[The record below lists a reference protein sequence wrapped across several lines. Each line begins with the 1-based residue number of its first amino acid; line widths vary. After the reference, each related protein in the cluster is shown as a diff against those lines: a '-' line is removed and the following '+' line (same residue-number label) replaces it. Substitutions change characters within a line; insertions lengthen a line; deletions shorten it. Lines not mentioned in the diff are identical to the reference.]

1 MIDMDNLEEEYE
13 YYEQMISIY
22 QQQQKKIL
30 KKFKRLENFGELDRM
45 IDYLKIFIP
54 TDVLLSLLDHKFIMG
69 LSALK
74 LVNFQVQYFLL
85 AYCLCRF
92 ADKSLGVDR
101 IEKNLEKLDLEQLA
115 IDLYNFQEKEKGCLG
130 QMRQCNRQYF
140 EEKKKDE
147 AKVYG
152 KR

>member
-1 MIDMDNLEEEYE
+1 MNMKNLDEEYE
-13 YYEQMISIY
+13 YFEQMISIY
-22 QQQQKKIL
+22 QHQQKKIL
-30 KKFKRLENFGELDRM
+30 RKLKRVENFGELDRM

-101 IEKNLEKLDLEQLA
+101 IEKNLEKLDLEKLA
-115 IDLYNFQEKEKGCLG
+115 LDLYNYQEKEKSCYG
-130 QMRQCNRQYF
+130 QLRQCKYLYF